1 MLVVLLLHMTDSS
14 VGELHVHSVHPFNT
28 SLTSCPCCCSLLHGT
43 YTRTRAH
50 THAQQTL
57 LHVAAQNGNRRIAK
71 LCLRRGAAVN
81 TQTFNGQTALHYAF
95 GYGFEAL
102 GEYLISKGADDSI
115 TNKQGLTCYEGLSAD
130 ELSKM

>member
-1 MLVVLLLHMTDSS
+1 MCLYSSFNTNLTSSACCCLLLH
-14 VGELHVHSVHPFNT
+14 
-28 SLTSCPCCCSLLHGT
+28 CT
-43 YTRTRAH
+43 YTRTR
-50 THAQQTL
+50 AQQTL

-115 TNKQGLTCYEGLSAD
+115 TNAQGLTCYEGLSAD